1 MSLPRTR
8 SSHSERSRVNRQ
20 LFCKPD
26 ELETRR
32 VLQAGIP
39 NYQSPW
45 IPSDLLVTNPIT
57 KERELFLTSDQV
69 NPNNFNGP
77 GFSNQGKVVSG
88 TDRAGDKWVITVH
101 GPGKVIV
108 TDTTPNDGALD
119 DDINTIQLVN
129 TSPTKTFVTGNVIPS
144 NLVPTTGDVLF
155 NQLVAVSG
163 VKSIE
168 LNGFD
173 LSAAV
178 TPAVTT
184 QYGVFLYG
192 GVGTLSFNSID
203 AQIDNSVNTAPYQV
217 VIGLPNTP
225 LKQQP
230 SIFLNNIT
238 NLVFDSNATTIPNT
252 PVTTPYV
259 QFIINGV
266 VRTFDIVSATQGS
279 IPAGFQFEFPQV
291 GTTGRTAVQATA
303 INTLNVH
310 GSAKN
315 FTVSRAAVPF
325 SSEASGVDHLHKA
338 TFGGNADAVGL
349 DVKGKIGKLTF
360 NRGLGNPAGVF
371 TATSASSGL
380 LLPTTLYGT
389 PPGTTGY
396 PAAGLSGGTIRASS
410 IGKLK
415 VKAANVFVQTA
426 QNPDFVQL
434 GIQGYP
440 TYAVAPGYSL
450 TNAVITTSGSIGSVN
465 IKGTPLNTEIK
476 TGFDY
481 QAYLAG
487 LEGTRGAQPYQTG
500 EYARRPGEQRHL
512 GEFPPRQQS
521 LQPGDRHRR
530 SGLDHHKDRWSSF
543 RHGRGYRP
551 GQHRRRSLR
560 SPHQTAAP
568 QVIKFRGS

>member
-8 SSHSERSRVNRQ
+8 SSHFERGRVNRQ

-57 KERELFLTSDQV
+57 KEREIFIARNQV
-69 NPNNFNGP
+69 NPYNFNSE

-101 GPGKVIV
+101 GPGYVVV

-129 TSPTKTFVTGNVIPS
+129 TSPTKTYVTGNIIPS
-144 NLVPTTGDVLF
+144 NLIPTTGDVLF

-184 QYGVFLYG
+184 PYGVFLYG

-203 AQIDNSVNTAPYQV
+203 AQIDTSVNPAPYQV
-217 VIGLPNTP
+217 VIGTPNTP

-230 SIFLNNIT
+230 SIFLNSIT
-238 NLVFDSNATTIPNT
+238 NLVFDSTATTIPT
-252 PVTTPYV
+252 APLTSPTV
-259 QFIINGV
+259 QFTINGV
-266 VRTFDIVSATQGS
+266 LRQFDIVSATQGAV
-279 IPAGFQFEFPQV
+279 PAAFQFQFPQV
-291 GTTGRTAVQATA
+291 STTGRTAVQATA
-303 INTLNVH
+303 IKTLNVH

-315 FTVSRAAVPF
+315 FTVSRAPVPF
-325 SSEASGVDHLHKA
+325 SSEASGVGFLKKA

-349 DVKGKIGKLTF
+349 DVRGKIGKLTF
-360 NRGLGNPAGVF
+360 KQGLGNPAGVF
-371 TATSASSGL
+371 TAKSPSSGL
-380 LLPTTLYGT
+380 LLPSTLYGT

-415 VKAANVFVQTA
+415 VGAANAFVQTA
-426 QNPDFVQL
+426 QNPDFVQM

-440 TYAVAPGYSL
+440 TYAVAPGYAL
-450 TNAVITTSGSIGSVN
+450 TNAVITTSGSIGSVSVT
-465 IKGTPLNTEIK
+465 GTQVNTEIK

-481 QAYLAG
+481 QAYVAG
-487 LEGTRGAQPYQTG
+487 LEGTRGASRIKRLTAEGDLVNSDTSASFIPANNQYDLTTG
-500 EYARRPGEQRHL
+500 TAGQGTIVVDAVGQFLDTGGVTGLGNTGAGLFARNIVRN
-512 GEFPPRQQS
+512 
-521 LQPGDRHRR
+521 
-530 SGLDHHKDRWSSF
+530 K
-543 RHGRGYRP
+543 
-551 GQHRRRSLR
+551 
-560 SPHQTAAP
+560 
-568 QVIKFRGS
+568 

>member
-8 SSHSERSRVNRQ
+8 SSRSERRRNERR
-20 LFCKPD
+20 LICKPD
-26 ELETRR
+26 VLETRR

-39 NYQSPW
+39 SYQSPW

-57 KERELFLTSDQV
+57 KERELFLAKNQV
-69 NPNNFNGP
+69 NPYNFNSE

-101 GPGKVIV
+101 GPGFVVV

-129 TSPTKTFVTGNVIPS
+129 TSAKDTYVTGNVIPS
-144 NLVPTTGDVLF
+144 NTVQTTGDILF

-173 LSAAV
+173 LSNLV

-184 QYGVFLYG
+184 TTGVFLYG

-203 AQIDNSVNTAPYQV
+203 AQIDTSVNPAPFPV
-217 VIGLPNTP
+217 VIGTANTP

-238 NLVFDSNATTIPNT
+238 NLVFDSEATTIPST
-252 PVTTPYV
+252 PVTTPSV
-259 QFIINGV
+259 DFTINGV
-266 VRTFDIVSATQGS
+266 VRNFDIVSATQGAV
-279 IPAGFQFEFPQV
+279 PAGFQFEFPQV
-291 GTTGRTAVQATA
+291 GTTGRTAIQATA
-303 INTLNVH
+303 INKLTVH

-315 FTVSRAAVPF
+315 FTVSRAQVPF
-325 SSEASGVDHLHKA
+325 SSEDSGVGYLHKA

-360 NRGLGNPAGVF
+360 KKGLGNPAGVF
-371 TATSASSGL
+371 TAKSSASGL
-380 LLPTTLYGT
+380 LLPSTVYGT

-396 PAAGLSGGTIRASS
+396 PAAGLAGGTIRARS
-410 IGKLK
+410 IGKLT
-415 VKAANVFVQTA
+415 VLPANVVAETA

-440 TYAVAPGYSL
+440 SYTVAPGNSL
-450 TNAVITTSGSIGSVN
+450 TNATIVTSGSIGNVSVV
-465 IKGTPLNTEIK
+465 GTELNSEVK

-481 QAYLAG
+481 TAYLAG
-487 LEGTRGAQPYQTG
+487 LEGTRGASQI
-500 EYARRPGEQRHL
+500 ARL
-512 GEFPPRQQS
+512 KVK
-521 LQPGDRHRR
+521 GDLVN
-530 SGLDHHKDRWSSF
+530 SVSSASF
-543 RHGRGYRP
+543 RPANNHYNKLTGTAGPGSITTTGFGARYDTGGVTGLGNTGAGLFARHIKVVRP
-551 GQHRRRSLR
+551 
-560 SPHQTAAP
+560 
-568 QVIKFRGS
+568 KKK

>member
-8 SSHSERSRVNRQ
+8 SSHSERGRVTRQ
-20 LFCKPD
+20 LICKPD
-26 ELETRR
+26 ELEVRR

-57 KERELFLTSDQV
+57 KEREIFIARDQV
-69 NPNNFNGP
+69 NPYNFNSE

-101 GPGKVIV
+101 GPGYVIV
-108 TDTTPNDGALD
+108 TDTTPNDGVLD

-129 TSPTKTFVTGNVIPS
+129 TSPTKTYVTGNIIPS
-144 NLVPTTGDVLF
+144 NIVPTTGDVLF

-173 LSAAV
+173 LSSAV

-184 QYGVFLYG
+184 PYGVFLYG

-203 AQIDNSVNTAPYQV
+203 AQIDTSVNTAPYQV
-217 VIGLPNTP
+217 VIGTPNTP

-230 SIFLNNIT
+230 SIFINNIT
-238 NLVFDSNATTIPNT
+238 NLVFDSESTTIPTT
-252 PVTTPYV
+252 PVTTPSV
-259 QFIINGV
+259 QFTINGV
-266 VRTFDIVSATQGS
+266 IRQFDIVSATQGAV
-279 IPAGFQFEFPQV
+279 PAGFQFEFPQV

-303 INTLNVH
+303 INTLKVH

-315 FTVSRAAVPF
+315 FTVSRAPVPF
-325 SSEASGVDHLHKA
+325 SSEASGLGYLHKA

-349 DVKGKIGKLTF
+349 DVRGKIGKLTF
-360 NRGLGNPAGVF
+360 KRGLGNPAGVY
-371 TATSASSGL
+371 TATSSASGL
-380 LLPTTLYGT
+380 LLPSTTYGT
-389 PPGTTGY
+389 PPGQTGY

-415 VKAANVFVQTA
+415 VGAASVFVETA
-426 QNPDFVQL
+426 TNPDFVQL

-440 TYAVAPGYSL
+440 TYAVEPGYAL
-450 TNAVITTSGSIGSVN
+450 TNAVITTSGSIGNVSVQ
-465 IKGTPLNTEIK
+465 GTQLNSEVK

-481 QAYLAG
+481 QAYVDG
-487 LEGTRGAQPYQTG
+487 LEGTRGASRIKLLKTRGDLVNSDTSATFIPADNHYSLATGTAGNGSITADAVGRPYDTG
-500 EYARRPGEQRHL
+500 GVTGLGNTGAGLFARRIIRV
-512 GEFPPRQQS
+512 
-521 LQPGDRHRR
+521 RR
-530 SGLDHHKDRWSSF
+530 K
-543 RHGRGYRP
+543 
-551 GQHRRRSLR
+551 
-560 SPHQTAAP
+560 
-568 QVIKFRGS
+568 